1 MKPFISV
8 ITPTYNR
15 ERFIPALVD
24 CYKSQT
30 YPKDRMEWILL
41 DDGTEPIGE
50 QFLALTKDLPNIRY
64 LYNEDKDTIG
74 AKRNQLNREAKGE
87 IIVCMDDDDFY
98 SPERVSHVV
107 QKFLES
113 PKINLA
119 GSSVV
124 YMYYSSCK
132 KIIKMGPYGP
142 NHATNG
148 TMAYRKSYSDTH
160 EYDEFVTFSEEI
172 SFLEHH
178 IHPMIQLDP
187 YKVMLVI
194 SHSENTFDKEK
205 FLTIDSPFIKHTSL
219 KIQDFIKNKAIR
231 EFYSTA

>member
-1 MKPFISV
+1 MKPFVSV

-15 ERFIPALVD
+15 DRFIPSLVE

-41 DDGTEPIGE
+41 DDGEPVRE

-107 QKFLES
+107 QKFS
-113 PKINLA
+113 ANPTINLA
-119 GSSVV
+119 GSSIV

-160 EYDEFVTFSEEI
+160 TYDEFVTFSEEI
-172 SFLEHH
+172 SFLEEH

-194 SHSENTFDKEK
+194 SHSENTFDKER
-205 FLTIDSPFIKHTSL
+205 FLSIESPFIKHTNL
-219 KIQDFIKNKAIR
+219 KIQDF
-231 EFYSTA
+231 

>member
-1 MKPFISV
+1 MKPFVSV

-15 ERFIPALVD
+15 DRFIPSLVE

-41 DDGTEPIGE
+41 DDGEPVRE

-107 QKFLES
+107 QKFS
-113 PKINLA
+113 ANPTINLA
-119 GSSVV
+119 GSSIV

-160 EYDEFVTFSEEI
+160 TYDEFVTFSEEI
-172 SFLEHH
+172 SFLEEH

-194 SHSENTFDKEK
+194 SHSENTFDKER
-205 FLTIDSPFIKHTSL
+205 FLSIESPFIKHTNL
-219 KIQDFIKNKAIR
+219 KIQDFIKNKALR
-231 EFYSTA
+231 DFYSTA

>member
-1 MKPFISV
+1 MKPFVSV

-41 DDGTEPIGE
+41 DDGEPVGE

-107 QKFLES
+107 QKFLEN

-119 GSSVV
+119 GSSIV

-148 TMAYRKSYSDTH
+148 TMAYRKTYSDKH
-160 EYDEFVTFSEEI
+160 KYDEFVTFSEEI

-205 FLTIDSPFIKHTSL
+205 FLTIDSPFIQHTSL
-219 KIQDFIKNKAIR
+219 KIQDFIKNKSLR